1 MAKNKIRR
9 RTNKPL
15 NIFADGGDMQLS
27 DQIGAVGGAVGSVL
41 GAGLSNAKIADTSGI
56 EGSIKQQSNMVV
68 GASNNDQLM
77 NEWSS
82 WTKLKDDYSAKDI
95 RGLSTG
101 QLALNTLTA
110 TANGAGAGAQVGGPI
125 EGIIGG
131 AVGLGAAVGGWFS
144 GNRKARKK
152 ARKLNRLAREANERS
167 LSSFET
173 RASNIDTQNDLGLLA
188 NYSAFGG
195 YLPLVGS
202 QAINYSFAERDL
214 NNQELQA
221 MGKLKLT
228 SLPNSFGKEYEGLDV
243 FANGGGL
250 SRSKDYGSKEKPY
263 PSVKSSDFAG
273 SGRSYPIPTIAD
285 ARDALRLAGLHG
297 RSDVKAK
304 VYKKYPSL
312 KHAYGGVLYAD
323 GGGIHI
329 KKANRGKFTEYCGGK
344 VTNECIA
351 RGKKSPSPTIRKR
364 ATFAQN
370 ARKWHALGG
379 PLYTPY
385 STAGE
390 IYLGAYDSETEY
402 PDMFQHGGDFGDG
415 VTIVGNGG
423 SHEDNPLTGVP
434 MGVSPDGTPNLVE
447 EGEVIFNDYV
457 FSNRLSPT
465 ASLLKQYNLP
475 TKYKDYSFAKIAE
488 MMNKEPKE
496 RPEDPISRR
505 GLLANM
511 SKLMQAQ
518 EDIKYEK
525 EQVNIGKQFAL
536 GGPFDFEQELFALPY
551 KEWSMIPQTTEP
563 IQKISTVA
571 PRRTQP
577 IIREAPMQVASLPI
591 QGIEVPEL
599 SYQLDIPT
607 RDAVLG
613 GEALG
618 IQDTVDEGN
627 LSWLR
632 YAPVVGS
639 GISVLSD
646 LFGGNAPDYE
656 GADMVLN
663 AIQGIPE
670 ITASPIGNYLTYRPL
685 DRDYYINKL
694 NKNAAATRRALQNT
708 SGGNRLQ
715 AQAGIIAAD
724 YNYGENL
731 GSLARQA
738 EEYNQQQR
746 ERVEAFNRGTNQ
758 FNTETAMRAAIADQ
772 ARREMQIR
780 GVMTAAQMRDAARR
794 ESDAARDANLTNF
807 FESLSSIGQ
816 EEFSRALINQD
827 PSRNYKLSRSGKTTY
842 KGKKKAKGG
851 LLS

>member
-110 TANGAGAGAQVGGPI
+110 TATGAGAGAQVGGPI

-131 AVGLGAAVGGWFS
+131 AAGLAAAVGGWFS
-144 GNRKARKK
+144 GNRKARRK

-228 SLPNSFGKEYEGLDV
+228 SLPNSFGKEYQGLDV
-243 FANGGGL
+243 FAN
-250 SRSKDYGSKEKPY
+250 
-263 PSVKSSDFAG
+263 
-273 SGRSYPIPTIAD
+273 
-285 ARDALRLAGLHG
+285 
-297 RSDVKAK
+297 
-304 VYKKYPSL
+304 
-312 KHAYGGVLYAD
+312 GGVLYAD

-475 TKYKDYSFAKIAE
+475 TKYKDHSFAKIAE